1 MQVSAAE
8 VEIFFVHE
16 KKKYFDI
23 GCKIHFYMLFDM
35 KFVLAVCVHNHPIM
49 IIIHPVF
56 LLNPNKALAVSQ
68 IKLFTDSRQRDV
80 VLHSFSYRRR
90 EHMFF

>member
-1 MQVSAAE
+1 MLISLLHVCH
-8 VEIFFVHE
+8 EICL
-16 KKKYFDI
+16 
-23 GCKIHFYMLFDM
+23 GS
-35 KFVLAVCVHNHPIM
+35 VCTQPPYNHNNHY
-49 IIIHPVF
+49 VF

-90 EHMFF
+90 EHTFFFYESLQIVFPNTVLVSKFHDKCG